1 MVRNLSLE
9 VKVGIFAVAVILVL
23 AWATIRVSEKTSV
36 SGYGGYDLT
45 AVFDNATGL
54 KVKAPVELAGVKVG
68 VVRNVELLDSR
79 RAKVL
84 LLMDKAVR
92 LPADSQAVL
101 RTRGFLGDT
110 YVEIIPGSQGAPLLS
125 KDSQIEFTGRTGDI
139 NSLVGQFS
147 SIATDVKQMTSSL
160 KTMIGDNQDYPIN
173 RIVSNLE
180 EFTRSIRDITIQNQ
194 QNIDRVAMNL
204 AEMTDQLREIVAKGR
219 VDVEESMEN
228 IASITRKIDAGEGT
242 IGKLVNDDETVNKLN
257 KAVDNL
263 NETLGGFRSL
273 EMEIGYKAE
282 YLTQSRDFKSYVD
295 LALRPSPDKALLL
308 GLVADPDPRPRYSET
323 TTTIS
328 TGGRST
334 TVTTHNATID
344 RDKIRF
350 SAQLAKSF
358 YDFRIRGG
366 LIESSGGFGIDYFQG
381 PIQLSFSAYDFSTQ
395 FGEKP
400 HLKASAD
407 LNITPNIYV
416 SGGADD
422 IIRTNGPRPEW
433 FLGAGFKFVD
443 DDFKKY
449 LGASSLV
456 K

>member
-273 EMEIGYKAE
+273 
-282 YLTQSRDFKSYVD
+282 
-295 LALRPSPDKALLL
+295 
-308 GLVADPDPRPRYSET
+308 
-323 TTTIS
+323 
-328 TGGRST
+328 
-334 TVTTHNATID
+334 
-344 RDKIRF
+344 
-350 SAQLAKSF
+350 
-358 YDFRIRGG
+358 
-366 LIESSGGFGIDYFQG
+366 
-381 PIQLSFSAYDFSTQ
+381 
-395 FGEKP
+395 
-400 HLKASAD
+400 
-407 LNITPNIYV
+407 
-416 SGGADD
+416 
-422 IIRTNGPRPEW
+422 
-433 FLGAGFKFVD
+433 
-443 DDFKKY
+443 
-449 LGASSLV
+449 
-456 K
+456 